1 MAKKIMVVDDEA
13 GIRKLLFD
21 VLSGEGFK
29 VTLAKDG
36 IDSLLQMKNRC
47 FDLLITDMNMPRL
60 DGIGLL
66 KTMKKEGRR
75 ERIIIMSGESFDQRR
90 DKKDIPPVFKRLRK
104 PFHVNQFLDVVSS
117 ALSQAGRKRRPA
129 GSVRRQKGALH
140 AV

>member
-21 VLSGEGFK
+21 ILSGEGFK

-36 IDSLLQMKNRC
+36 IDSLLQMKNRY

-66 KTMKKEGRR
+66 KTMKKEGRK
-75 ERIIIMSGESFDQRR
+75 ERIIIMTGESFDQARH
-90 DKKDIPPVFKRLRK
+90 KKEIPPVFTRLRK
-104 PFHVNQFLDVVSS
+104 PFNVNQFLEVVSS
-117 ALSQAGRKRRPA
+117 ALSPVRRKGRPA